1 MKLITGSSNR
11 SFSEKLATALEVP
24 IAQVEISE
32 FANGEKRVWIQE
44 SIQGENCV
52 LVQSFYQKPDEF
64 IMEFLLLAD
73 ALERMGARHVNAVI
87 PWLGYSLQDKVFR
100 EGEPIA
106 AKVVAQLASNAY
118 IKRVYLLDVHNSSLP
133 GFFSIPTVHISA
145 LDLFATYIKNT
156 FDTANCMIASPD
168 FGGMKRAR
176 VLANTLNYELVNIDK
191 HRDLN
196 TGAVTAMDLAGA
208 DVTGKTIVI
217 FDDCILSGGT
227 VLEASKLLKSR
238 GAAQV
243 HFLATHGVFTPGAVE
258 KLAESPE
265 VDSIV
270 ISNSIHHHD
279 LPKKFKVLDVSQLF
293 ADKITLWK

>member
-1 MKLITGSSNR
+1 MKLISGSSNTP
-11 SFSEKLATALEVP
+11 FSEKLASALDVS
-24 IAQVEISE
+24 IANVEISA
-32 FANGEKRVWIQE
+32 FANGEKRVWVQE
-44 SIQGENCV
+44 SVQGENCV
-52 LVQSFYQKPDEF
+52 LVQSFYKHPDEY

-145 LDLFATYIKNT
+145 LELFATYIKKT
-156 FDTANCMIASPD
+156 YDTANCMVASPD

-176 VLANTLNYELVNIDK
+176 VLANTLEYELVNIDK

-196 TGAVTAMDLAGA
+196 TGEVTAMDLSGD

-238 GAAQV
+238 GAAEV
-243 HFLATHGVFTPGAVE
+243 HFLATHGVFTPGAIE
-258 KLAESPE
+258 KLAESDD
-265 VDSIV
+265 VNSIV
-270 ISNSIHHHD
+270 ITNSIHHPD
-279 LPKKFKVLDVSQLF
+279 LPEKFTVLDVSPLF
-293 ADKITLWK
+293 ADKISAWK